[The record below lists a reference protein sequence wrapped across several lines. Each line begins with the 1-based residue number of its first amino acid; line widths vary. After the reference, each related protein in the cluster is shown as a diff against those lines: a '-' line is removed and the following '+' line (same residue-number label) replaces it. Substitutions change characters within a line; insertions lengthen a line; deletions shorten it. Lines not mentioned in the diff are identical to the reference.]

1 MTGTAQLALELA
13 LRPALGREDFLV
25 APSNE
30 IAVAWIDRWP
40 DWPGPVM
47 ALYGPPGCGKTHLCQ
62 VWRAASGAVEIDG
75 PLLARAEPPELLGA
89 ARACVLDDAEALLG
103 GEGGESGEA
112 QADRAERAAQADQ
125 AERLLHL
132 FNTVVERG
140 GQLLLTGRAAPA
152 RWPRRLADLD
162 SRLAAAT
169 AVRMAPPDDALMEA
183 LLVKLFAD
191 RQLRVGAEVPRYL
204 LARME
209 RSFAAA
215 RTLVAALDRASLA
228 DRRAVTIPLARRVL
242 EGYETAQD

>member
-1 MTGTAQLALELA
+1 VTGTAQLPLELP

-25 APSNE
+25 APCNE
-30 IAVAWIDRWP
+30 VAVAWIDRWP
-40 DWPGPVM
+40 DWPGPAV

-62 VWRAASGAVEIDG
+62 VWRAASGAVEIDAE
-75 PLLARAEPPELLGA
+75 LLARAEPPELLGA

-103 GEGGESGEA
+103 GGS
-112 QADRAERAAQADQ
+112 AD

-132 FNTVVERG
+132 FNFVVERG
-140 GQLLLTGRAAPA
+140 GQLLLASRAAPA
-152 RWPRRLADLD
+152 RWPCGLADLG

-169 AVRMAPPDDALMEA
+169 AVRLAAPDDALMEA

-191 RQLRVGAEVPRYL
+191 RQLAVGEELLRYL

-215 RTLVAALDRASLA
+215 RALVAALDRAALA
-228 DRRAVTIPLARRVL
+228 EGRAVTIPLARRVL
-242 EGYETAQD
+242 EGYQTTPE

>member
-1 MTGTAQLALELA
+1 MTGTAQLPLELP

-30 IAVAWIDRWP
+30 VAVARIDRWP
-40 DWPGPVM
+40 DWPGPVL

-75 PLLARAEPPELLGA
+75 SLLARAEAPELLGA
-89 ARACVLDDAEALLG
+89 ARTCVLDDADALLG
-103 GEGGESGEA
+103 TGNA
-112 QADRAERAAQADQ
+112 NTNAE

-132 FNTVVERG
+132 FNSVVERG
-140 GQLLLTGRAAPA
+140 GQLLLAARAAPA
-152 RWPRRLADLD
+152 RWPRGLADLS

-169 AVRMAPPDDALMEA
+169 AVRLEAPDDALLEA

-191 RQLRVGAEVPRYL
+191 RQLCVGEELVRYL

-215 RTLVAALDRASLA
+215 RTLVAALDRAALA
-228 DRRAVTIPLARRVL
+228 EGRAVTIPLARRVL
-242 EGYETAQD
+242 EGYQTTPEQI